1 MIYNSQAEIRL
12 DKLRASYGCQ
22 PNIALMNELAIIFC
36 EILKENNY
44 GVYKC

>member
-1 MIYNSQAEIRL
+1 MDVN
-12 DKLRASYGCQ
+12 